1 LAGVEVGVAD
11 EVVLLTDL
19 VVVCVDVEVV
29 VYVDV
34 VVLVRVDVVGLDE
47 VV

>member
-11 EVVLLTDL
+11 EEVLLAD
-19 VVVCVDVEVV
+19 VVVIR
-29 VYVDV
+29 VDV
-34 VVLVRVDVVGLDE
+34 VVLVCVDVVVMVRVDVVGLDE